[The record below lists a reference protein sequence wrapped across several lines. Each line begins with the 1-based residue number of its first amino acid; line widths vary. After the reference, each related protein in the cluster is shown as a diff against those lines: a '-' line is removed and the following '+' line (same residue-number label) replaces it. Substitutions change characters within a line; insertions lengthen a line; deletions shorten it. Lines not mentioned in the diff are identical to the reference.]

1 MDAITYDEFAASQG
15 DEFSA
20 VLEVL
25 RVEAGTK
32 RRTPAEWL
40 QAVQQIMAR
49 PVPREIEGA

>member
-32 RRTPAEWL
+32 RRTPAEWQ
-40 QAVQQIMAR
+40 QALQQIMAR